1 MLRAAILLVSVALL
15 TSGCHVMAT
24 GSVTVSTPNGTTTAS
39 TTTSADVPSVNLF
52 TSANCKQLID
62 LSQTFRQGVSGAGG
76 NLDQIAT
83 LLRQFADGTP
93 ADIRPDFEVLA
104 GAYGQVAASLK
115 GVDLSSP
122 SPETFARIAQ
132 AESQLDPQKLATAG
146 AHVALW
152 ALRNCVQIH

>member
-24 GSVTVSTPNGTTTAS
+24 GSVTVSTPNGTTTAQ
-39 TTTSADVPSVNLF
+39 TTTSANVPSVNLF
-52 TSANCKQLID
+52 TSASCKKLID
-62 LSQTFRQGVSGAGG
+62 LSQAFRQGVSGAGG
-76 NLDQIAT
+76 NPDQIAA
-83 LLRQFADGTP
+83 LLEQFAAGTP

-104 GAYGQVAASLK
+104 GAYAQVAASLK
-115 GVDLSSP
+115 GVDLTSP

-132 AESQLDPQKLATAG
+132 AESLLDTGKIATAG

-152 ALRNCVQIH
+152 ALRSCIQIH